1 MGEVNITNERKKIVF
16 FSKGDDNF
24 IIDIIESLSIQ
35 YETMKVI
42 IKVPTDMKLIDKWVE
57 WANICWFEWCDEL
70 LIYASKLEIAKQKKI
85 ICRLHSYEAFT
96 YYPNQVNWDCVDK
109 LIFVSEDIC
118 KYVIEHSK
126 VNKENTIVIPNGVD
140 MSKWSFK
147 QRNPG
152 FNVAYVGYINHKKGP
167 MLLLHT
173 IKAIYNQDS
182 RYKFYIAGQF
192 QDPRYS
198 LYFKHMVKEFGL
210 ENNFFFE
217 GWQQNLDKW
226 LEDKNYILCTSV
238 LESQNMSVMQAMAK
252 GIKPVVH
259 NFVGAKGIYL
269 NKYLWNTIDEAV
281 CNITEEPYNSDEY
294 RSFIEIN
301 YSLEKQINTIDKMI
315 NELIMKDKENSS
327 FDYIEYWNNRLNL
340 NFNIEGVGYIGLG
353 EIYNKLLYQ
362 SRLDLLDGILNK
374 AFSETSNIRV
384 LELGPGIGIF
394 TEYFCRRGVQVYEA
408 IDISSKSVSEL
419 QRSYPQYQFKH
430 GDICED
436 SYYEGEYDLIFSADV
451 LLHVTNENQYAKA
464 ISNISRHLSSN
475 GICIIL
481 DPISII
487 NTKSLSPHVVI
498 RDKEYVEKVMLDNK
512 LVLVDM
518 QPVVFFMNFPFDRE
532 LLGIK
537 SNNALYLF
545 NLIHSIFADISISKE
560 NKQIIGEYL
569 LNRDRQLLYNK
580 NFGLSEKLLIV
591 QKLESNRNINFD
603 LREILNID
611 NINSSLNAI
620 TLAISNNKIE
630 QYSPFKKIVELL
642 DSLEA

>member
-1 MGEVNITNERKKIVF
+1 MGEVSITNERKKIVF

-24 IIDIIESLSIQ
+24 IIDIIEKLSIQ

-42 IKVPTDMKLIDKWVE
+42 IKVPTDMKLIDKWIE
-57 WANICWFEWCDEL
+57 WADICWFEWCDEL

-96 YYPNQVNWDCVDK
+96 YYPAQVNWDCVDK

-118 KYVIEHSK
+118 KYVTEHSK

-147 QRNPG
+147 QRNSG

-173 IKAIYNQDS
+173 IKAIYNQDK
-182 RYKFYIAGQF
+182 RYKFYLAGQF
-192 QDPRYS
+192 QDPRYL
-198 LYFKHMVKEFGL
+198 LYFQNMVKEFGL

-217 GWQQNLDKW
+217 GWQQDLDKW

-259 NFVGAKGIYL
+259 NFVGAKGIYP

-281 CNITEEPYNSDEY
+281 CNIKEETYNSDEY
-294 RSFIEIN
+294 RGFIEIN
-301 YSLEKQINTIDKMI
+301 YSLEKQINTIEHMI
-315 NELIMKDKENSS
+315 NELIMKDKENNS
-327 FDYIEYWNNRLNL
+327 FDYVEYWNNRLNL

-353 EIYNKLLYQ
+353 EIYNKLLYR
-362 SRLDLLDGILNK
+362 SRIDLLDGILNK
-374 AFSETSNIRV
+374 AFNETNNIRV

-394 TEYFCRRGVQVYEA
+394 TEYFYRKGVQIYEA
-408 IDISSKSVSEL
+408 IDISSKSASEL
-419 QRSYPQYQFKH
+419 RRSYTKYQFKH
-430 GDICED
+430 GDICEE

-451 LLHVTNENQYAKA
+451 LLHITNENQYAKA
-464 ISNISRHLSSN
+464 ISNISRHLSAK
-475 GICIIL
+475 GICILL

-512 LVLVDM
+512 LILVDM

-532 LLGIK
+532 LLGTK

-545 NLIHSIFADISISKE
+545 NLIHSIFMDTSISKE

-569 LNRDRQLLYNK
+569 LNKDRQLLYNK
-580 NFGLSEKLLIV
+580 NFGLSEKLIIV
-591 QKLESNRNINFD
+591 QKPDTNRNINFD
-603 LREILNID
+603 LRDILNIN
-611 NINSSLNAI
+611 NINSSLK
-620 TLAISNNKIE
+620 AISIAIANNKIE
-630 QYSPFKKIVELL
+630 QHSPFKKVVELL